1 LEQFLASGPPLI
13 YIGFSSIVIDD
24 PDKLTVTILDAVRAI
39 GTRAIVSRGWSK
51 LGGDSAGDDQVFFLG
66 DYPHEWLFQHITA
79 GNMVHAGGAGPD
91 PIPFKA
97 LNNSNLA
104 EAILFCLTPEASAAA

>member
-1 LEQFLASGPPLI
+1 
-13 YIGFSSIVIDD
+13 
-24 PDKLTVTILDAVRAI
+24 
-39 GTRAIVSRGWSK
+39 
-51 LGGDSAGDDQVFFLG
+51 
-66 DYPHEWLFQHITA
+66 